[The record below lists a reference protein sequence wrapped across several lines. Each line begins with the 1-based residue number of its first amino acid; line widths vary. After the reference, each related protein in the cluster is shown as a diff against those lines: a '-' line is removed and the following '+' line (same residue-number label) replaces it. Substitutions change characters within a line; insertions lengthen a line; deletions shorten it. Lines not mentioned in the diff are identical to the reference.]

1 MIARAPG
8 STQRQM
14 QKQQTTAG
22 GETLSFDYTFDIPV
36 EVAAA
41 VCKYRHDR
49 WKFEWGKPQFTGSM
63 SQSGQTRKSGD
74 AITTSA
80 LPPTADIPESGCDVR
95 KVSGRDSCTAAIFHS
110 ALVRMWMSVAN
121 YLRLVR
127 GNTILNSV
135 NCPGSVS
142 TSMLPPCCFT
152 NNGHSWAGSSKA
164 LGEVRGLL
172 LSVVGERFEP

>member
-1 MIARAPG
+1 
-8 STQRQM
+8 
-14 QKQQTTAG
+14 
-22 GETLSFDYTFDIPV
+22 
-36 EVAAA
+36 
-41 VCKYRHDR
+41 
-49 WKFEWGKPQFTGSM
+49 
-63 SQSGQTRKSGD
+63 
-74 AITTSA
+74 
-80 LPPTADIPESGCDVR
+80 
-95 KVSGRDSCTAAIFHS
+95 
-110 ALVRMWMSVAN
+110 MWMSVAN

-172 LSVVGERFEP
+172 LSVVGEDSNPEQIAAQVIALALSFSELY